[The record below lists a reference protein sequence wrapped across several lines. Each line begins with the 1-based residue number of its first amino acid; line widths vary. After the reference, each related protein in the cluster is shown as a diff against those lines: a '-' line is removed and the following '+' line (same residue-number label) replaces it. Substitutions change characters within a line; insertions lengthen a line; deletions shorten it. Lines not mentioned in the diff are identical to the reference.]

1 MEALFQQEQLLVLR
15 LINYLRFIPEYLA
28 FDARYSGMKP
38 RLEYERNH
46 IMNDIS
52 VGLLPGL
59 TTTSRQIKRSLGLLA
74 LHCMASFD
82 GTYHST
88 GGV

>member
-1 MEALFQQEQLLVLR
+1 
-15 LINYLRFIPEYLA
+15 
-28 FDARYSGMKP
+28 
-38 RLEYERNH
+38 
-46 IMNDIS
+46 MNDIS

-59 TTTSRQIKRSLGLLA
+59 TTTSRQITRSLGLLA